1 MKLKNI
7 ATIQP
12 GYSFRGAVIPDSNG
26 SMTVFQAKDLVR
38 DEPLTTSTSL
48 VKIAALE
55 VKETLHLKYNDIV
68 IVARGLK
75 AGAFRATT
83 IKTSDENIVASSSVH
98 IIRVNSSSIEAD
110 YVSHYLNSN
119 LAQNELAKEVK
130 GSYIGVLPRRAVEE
144 LEIPL
149 PSLQKQKMLIE
160 LHANLLAQTKISI
173 ERNSIIHTMIDTIYK
188 ELKTL

>member
-7 ATIQP
+7 ADIQP

-26 SMTVFQAKDLVR
+26 GMTVFQAKDLLR

-48 VKIAALE
+48 AKIATIE
-55 VKETLHLKYNDIV
+55 VKKALHLKYNDIV

-83 IKTSDENIVASSSVH
+83 IKTRDENIIASSSVH
-98 IIRVNSSSIEAD
+98 IIRVNSSSVEAD

-119 LAQNELAKEVK
+119 LVQGELAKEVK

-149 PSLQKQKMLIE
+149 PSLEKQKMLID
-160 LHANLLAQTKISI
+160 LHANLLAQTKISTD
-173 ERNSIIHTMIDTIYK
+173 RNHIIHTMIDSIYK